1 MSEAA
6 DTAGWALRVPTGY
19 RVGDWEV
26 VRPIATGS
34 WASVY
39 EGRRVGD
46 RDTSDLPGDMPDR
59 AALKFLPT
67 GTLSPRQLN
76 HLAEMASREL
86 RAHRRLRHHRLIRFH
101 HTLVV
106 DDPDHPELD
115 GAAVIVME
123 RAIAS
128 LADLLA
134 RAEGGPVPD
143 AARYIVEICEGL
155 AYLHDNG
162 WIHGDLKPSNVL
174 VMPDG
179 SVRLADFGLAAELDG
194 THAYLPPGGSFG
206 YMAPERWE
214 EPLTE
219 HGTRFRTASDIWALG
234 VTAYQLLSG
243 RMPFPGASPRARAAQ
258 AARYAAGDGDLLFPE
273 SVPPG
278 WREWLTDCLAP
289 DPARRPGAAELLERA
304 RRLAA
309 DPEHP
314 HARPRAR
321 RRREALGRS
330 LAMALGVALLW
341 PITPGDPRPPGPDLP
356 LRADSDVPAE
366 YREAIVAAAYCRDK
380 VPEVTPALLAASL
393 KALSDFDPTLTDPSK
408 DEYGIARW
416 TPRVLR
422 YFLPE
427 KQRPRAQ
434 ELVYDPYM
442 SIHYMGTYIC
452 TLAPRVLH
460 FAKDPVDRQILAA
473 TIFQSNTRDMVAA
486 RGVPSYARWYAD
498 KVREYLPRY
507 TP

>member
-1 MSEAA
+1 MSEAV
-6 DTAGWALRVPTGY
+6 DTAGWAIQVPIGY
-19 RVGDWEV
+19 RVGGWEV

-39 EGRRVGD
+39 EGRRVDGEGGA
-46 RDTSDLPGDMPDR
+46 TAGLPDR
-59 AALKFLPT
+59 VALKFLPT
-67 GTLSPRQLN
+67 GTLTPRQLG
-76 HLAEMASREL
+76 HLNEMAAREL
-86 RAHRRLRHHRLIRFH
+86 RAHRKLRHPRLIGFH

-106 DDPDHPELD
+106 DDPGHPELD

-123 RAIAS
+123 RAAAS
-128 LADLLA
+128 LADALA
-134 RAEGGPVPD
+134 RAAGGPVPD

-155 AYLHDNG
+155 AYLHGKG

-174 VMPDG
+174 VMADG

-194 THAYLPPGGSFG
+194 THAYLPPGGSLG
-206 YMAPERWE
+206 YMAPERWD

-219 HGTRFRTASDIWALG
+219 HGTRYRTASDVWALG

-258 AARYAAGDGDLLFPE
+258 AARYAAGHDELLFPTT
-273 SVPPG
+273 VPPG
-278 WREWLTDCLAP
+278 WREWLADCLAP
-289 DPARRPGAAELLERA
+289 DPARRPGAAELLARA

-309 DPEHP
+309 DP
-314 HARPRAR
+314 ARARVRRRPR
-321 RRREALGRS
+321 RRREALGKS
-330 LAMALGVALLW
+330 LAMALGMALAW
-341 PITPGDPRPPGPDLP
+341 PVTPGAGRPADLH
-356 LRADSDVPAE
+356 LRADSDVPAA
-366 YREAIVAAAYCRDK
+366 YRDAIIAAAYCRDE

-393 KALSDFDPTLTDPSK
+393 KALSDFDPSLTDPAK

-416 TPRVLR
+416 TPRVLWH
-422 YFLPE
+422 YLPE
-427 KQRPRAQ
+427 RERPRAH
-434 ELVYDPYM
+434 ELVYDPYV

-460 FAKDPVDRQILAA
+460 LAEDPLDRQILAA
-473 TIFQSNTRDMVAA
+473 TIFQSNTRDMISA
-486 RGVPSYARWYAD
+486 RGVPPYARWYAD